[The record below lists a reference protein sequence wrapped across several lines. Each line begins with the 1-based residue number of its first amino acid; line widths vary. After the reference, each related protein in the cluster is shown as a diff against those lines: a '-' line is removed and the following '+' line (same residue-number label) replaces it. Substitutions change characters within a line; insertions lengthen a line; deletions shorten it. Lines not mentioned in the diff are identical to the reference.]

1 MRYPIKTDIEILLEE
16 IRSIRDA
23 SNLSN
28 AKNYK
33 IEDLDEKYST
43 LFNKITELIGLFK
56 SLNQDSY
63 PSD

>member
-16 IRSIRDA
+16 INSIRDA
-23 SNLSN
+23 LNLSST
-28 AKNYK
+28 KNYK